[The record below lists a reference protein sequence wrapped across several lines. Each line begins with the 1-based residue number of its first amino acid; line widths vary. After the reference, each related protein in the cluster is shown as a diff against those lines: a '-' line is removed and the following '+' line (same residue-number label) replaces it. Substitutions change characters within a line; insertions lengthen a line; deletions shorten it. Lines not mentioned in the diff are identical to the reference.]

1 MLKAISD
8 YSDNEKLLMVLQ
20 GCDYATYEAND
31 DIKKF
36 NRYQNNQI
44 DGFSERTL
52 QDMEILVM
60 LKDLGFPMHELGTY
74 LYKDLISEI
83 CEVLKNLSD
92 KRDDINVCRELLGK
106 LNDAYS
112 SFYHA
117 IGREWKELGIS
128 SFHLY
133 IIDAL
138 ESIDYDS
145 VNQELSSKIN
155 GNDFYDISYGT
166 QAFMLAAYALK
177 KYSFSDAEYKKP
189 LLKKLNNGPKP
200 REYW

>member
-8 YSDNEKLLMVLQ
+8 YSENEKLLLVLQ

-74 LYKDLISEI
+74 LYKDLISTLYFFKNSFLLI
-83 CEVLKNLSD
+83 PLIFLKP
-92 KRDDINVCRELLGK
+92 
-106 LNDAYS
+106 
-112 SFYHA
+112 
-117 IGREWKELGIS
+117 
-128 SFHLY
+128 
-133 IIDAL
+133 
-138 ESIDYDS
+138 SI
-145 VNQELSSKIN
+145 K
-155 GNDFYDISYGT
+155 
-166 QAFMLAAYALK
+166 A
-177 KYSFSDAEYKKP
+177 
-189 LLKKLNNGPKP
+189 
-200 REYW
+200 